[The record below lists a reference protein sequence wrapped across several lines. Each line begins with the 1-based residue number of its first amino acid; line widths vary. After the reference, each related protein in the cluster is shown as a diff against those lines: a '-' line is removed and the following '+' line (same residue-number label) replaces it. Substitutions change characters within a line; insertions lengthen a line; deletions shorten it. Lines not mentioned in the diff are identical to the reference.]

1 MYLEIFLA
9 DFAVFHVFLGISR
22 VFAEIPEFRG
32 SATAQNIRSPVSVF
46 LLRTQVRPSWIWKV
60 ENAIHW
66 IKLYPNDCRI
76 GFPNTCPLDSDLS
89 SENCYPT
96 FEKLEPV
103 GYVSK
108 YWHWCFS
115 LRVLGAWSTIYIYI
129 FFFSIGQL
137 RSSISRNL
145 NVTHH
150 WKDLRFLP
158 LSKY

>member
-1 MYLEIFLA
+1 MKKNGTRKTSL
-9 DFAVFHVFLGISR
+9 DN
-22 VFAEIPEFRG
+22 RG
-32 SATAQNIRSPVSVF
+32 STVFGWLRWYYMLYMFWHLRFSVF
-46 LLRTQVRPSWIWKV
+46 SLRTRVRPSWISKV

-89 SENCYPT
+89 SENCYPM

-108 YWHWCFS
+108 YWHWCFP
-115 LRVLGAWSTIYIYI
+115 LRVLGAWSPIYIYI
-129 FFFSIGQL
+129 FLIGQL
-137 RSSISRNL
+137 RNSISGNL

-150 WKDLRFLP
+150 SKDLRFLP
-158 LSKY
+158 LSRY